1 MFQINAIKW
10 EKLPLTATLAS
21 GLLVAL
27 FLASP
32 HAYAQSARQ
41 QASKVK
47 EAPANYPFAPG
58 APIITERNGS
68 ALVNGKNVPM
78 RSVVKEDTGYFL
90 PDGQGG
96 LIMYPGGERPEL
108 DPSYMDARELKLQV
122 RELAEQLLANIRQGD
137 LYGKIGMP
145 TSFVNQNNFKQSSAF
160 GRYIAEQMFHEFNQ
174 RGFPVRE
181 YRIGNSI
188 KMQEGNGDFFLSRD
202 KGSVPVSS
210 KTSVVLVGTYYQD
223 GSNLFI
229 NARLIRPSDG
239 LVYPTGQMVVPMTST
254 TKAMLKR
261 SSRYLEPGT
270 LNISSGG
277 GSGSGARSS
286 GSKTGQSG
294 KNGQASQGSGPAP
307 GGADLSVLDQGYD
320 IH

>member
-1 MFQINAIKW
+1 MFQTTVFKR
-10 EKLPLTATLAS
+10 EKLVLA
-21 GLLVAL
+21 GVLAL
-27 FLASP
+27 AFMLFASP
-32 HAYAQSARQ
+32 HAHAQSGRQ
-41 QASKVK
+41 QVSRAK

-58 APIITERNGS
+58 APIITERDGS
-68 ALVNGKNVPM
+68 ALINGKNVPM
-78 RSVVKEDTGYFL
+78 RSMVKEDTGYFL
-90 PDGQGG
+90 PDGNGG

-108 DPSYMDARELKLQV
+108 NPSYMDARELKLQV
-122 RELAEQLLANIRQGD
+122 RELAEQLLANIKQGD

-202 KGSVPVSS
+202 KGSVAVSS

-239 LVYPTGQMVVPMTST
+239 LVYRTGQMVVPMTST

-261 SSRYLEPGT
+261 SSRYLEPGV
-270 LNISSGG
+270 LKISSEG
-277 GSGSGARSS
+277 GSAPAVRSS
-286 GSKTGQSG
+286 GNKGGQSG
-294 KNGQASQGSGPAP
+294 QSGPAP